1 MLQAAQR
8 LLRTPVG
15 VLRVTASERGVT
27 AIERVS
33 RASVASRAK
42 VSGRAKVSRTQVS
55 PRAARHADTAVRQ
68 LREYFAGTR
77 QQFDLPLNSSGT
89 AFQQKVW
96 QQLIQIPFGETIT
109 YLHMAKRLGNVK
121 SIRAAASANGKNP
134 LAIIIPCHR
143 VVGAD
148 GKLTGYAGG
157 LHRKQWLLEHE
168 GKASQLR
175 MEL

>member
-1 MLQAAQR
+1 MIHTAFYHSPLGILLLQAEEEQLTVAGFKDEA
-8 LLRTPVG
+8 V
-15 VLRVTASERGVT
+15 VTATEATS
-27 AIERVS
+27 S
-33 RASVASRAK
+33 SVLQK
-42 VSGRAKVSRTQVS
+42 TIL
-55 PRAARHADTAVRQ
+55 Q
-68 LREYFAGTR
+68 LDEYFTGTR
-77 QQFDLPLNSSGT
+77 QQFDLPLNPAGT

-168 GKASQLR
+168 AKMAGKQSKLF
-175 MEL
+175 

>member
-1 MLQAAQR
+1 MVDVLINTVHYSSPLGTLLLQEEENQLTVVHFMDDEVDAVLSATDSPV
-8 LLRTPVG
+8 LLQTI
-15 VLRVTASERGVT
+15 L
-27 AIERVS
+27 
-33 RASVASRAK
+33 
-42 VSGRAKVSRTQVS
+42 
-55 PRAARHADTAVRQ
+55 Q
-68 LREYFAGTR
+68 LDEYFAGR
-77 QQFDLPLNSSGT
+77 RKQFSLPLSPAGT

-96 QQLIQIPFGETIT
+96 QQLIQIPFAETIT
-109 YLHMAKRLGNVK
+109 YLHVAKRLGNVK

-168 GKASQLR
+168 AKAAGKKSSLF
-175 MEL
+175 